1 MVIIELTYIQP
12 LAAVEA
18 YLDAHREFLSHYYDQ
33 DVFLLSGPKLPRE
46 GGVILAKATKQEAL
60 VLIQSDPFYQ
70 HALAEYQLTE
80 FIPNRAGSEALVGLS
95 D

>member
-60 VLIQSDPFYQ
+60 RLIQADPFYQ
-70 HALAEYQLTE
+70 HTVAEYRVTE
-80 FIPNRAGSEALVGLS
+80 FMPNRTGLES
-95 D
+95 FIELSN